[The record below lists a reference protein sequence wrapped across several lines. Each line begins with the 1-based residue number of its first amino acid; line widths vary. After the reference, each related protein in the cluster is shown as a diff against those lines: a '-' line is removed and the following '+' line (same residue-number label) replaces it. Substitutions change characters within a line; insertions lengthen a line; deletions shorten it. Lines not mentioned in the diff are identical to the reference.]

1 MNQLDPSAAGNASTS
16 LRYAYPELDRGARR
30 GRIYRPRVA
39 WALVLLVGSAG
50 LGCKKTPVEHLRRAR
65 DAMYEKDAHRAL
77 EEYRHAVD
85 LVERSES
92 ADAQALRA
100 RALRGAADIY
110 YLELGDP
117 PRAVEIYRELIQRS
131 PEAPETLEARIN
143 LAQILRVHYHDLRR
157 AIAELAGAI
166 ARDPPQV
173 AELQYEVA
181 KLYFELSDFQ
191 QCELEADA
199 VIRKYVTSG
208 YVERAMFLK
217 AQALQMVD
225 SKRTEAI
232 RAFQDLIDRFPQSEL
247 QPHAL
252 FEIGKIRAEAGEL
265 ESAIEVWV
273 RTLKNHPDPAVV
285 QSAISRVRRRI
296 EATTPVPVD
305 LAAFQRPEGGAT
317 RVPPAPRTSIEAAG
331 GSAEEAAREVGER

>member
-1 MNQLDPSAAGNASTS
+1 
-16 LRYAYPELDRGARR
+16 
-30 GRIYRPRVA
+30 
-39 WALVLLVGSAG
+39 
-50 LGCKKTPVEHLRRAR
+50 
-65 DAMYEKDAHRAL
+65 MYDKDAHRAL
-77 EEYRHAVD
+77 DEYRHAVD
-85 LVERSES
+85 LAERSDS
-92 ADAQALRA
+92 ADAQGLRA

-143 LAQILRVHYHDLRR
+143 LAQILRAHYHDLRG
-157 AIAELAGAI
+157 AISELAGAI
-166 ARDPPQV
+166 ARNPPQR
-173 AELQYEVA
+173 AELHYEVA

-199 VIRKYVTSG
+199 VIQKYGTPG

-217 AQALQMVD
+217 AQALEMVEG
-225 SKRTEAI
+225 KRPEAI

-247 QPHAL
+247 QPQAL
-252 FEIGKIRAEAGEL
+252 FEVGKIRAEAGEL

-285 QSAISRVRRRI
+285 QSAISRVRKRI
-296 EATTPVPVD
+296 EATTPVPIG
-305 LAAFQRPEGGAT
+305 LAAFKQLEGERALVRP
-317 RVPPAPRTSIEAAG
+317 VPRTSIEAAG
-331 GSAEEAAREVGER
+331 GSAEEAARDVGER